1 MDTEERDAIDDI
13 RRRIDHFLIAPM
25 AESLRGLEY
34 AAPSPGDTT
43 TTIVDAAQANVL
55 VSHVLG
61 NAEATYLID
70 AFGERLTIQIQLNVY
85 RLVVVYRIPLPASLD
100 STAIKPR
107 FARWEAGANHAG
119 WRIGW
124 RDAIDPENF
133 EKRRT
138 EIYCYAMLP
147 QDFLNAGQHQLY
159 WMNDIVQMT
168 RAFFLEARRIDVR
181 LSDQGAQPRR
191 NRSGPAAVA
200 WRTSISVSPRPRD
213 PCNPSSDPTRAAP

>member
-1 MDTEERDAIDDI
+1 MESPPMDTEERDAIDDI

-85 RLVVVYRIPLPASLD
+85 RLVVVYRIPLPA
-100 STAIKPR
+100 
-107 FARWEAGANHAG
+107 
-119 WRIGW
+119 
-124 RDAIDPENF
+124 
-133 EKRRT
+133 
-138 EIYCYAMLP
+138 
-147 QDFLNAGQHQLY
+147 
-159 WMNDIVQMT
+159 
-168 RAFFLEARRIDVR
+168 
-181 LSDQGAQPRR
+181 
-191 NRSGPAAVA
+191 
-200 WRTSISVSPRPRD
+200 
-213 PCNPSSDPTRAAP
+213 